1 MPESEK
7 ESWKL
12 DQLLKSRVFHRKL
25 HEWGLIDIAME
36 IETIKGEQLD
46 WKKSELKIDENAWN
60 KVIHRGIKP
69 IRVFVH
75 PQVLIENSL
84 RVSYYRML
92 AMVSQK
98 SMGNVGLSITK
109 YEASR
114 THLSSR
120 DAIEIAKHLNEIIS
134 DLINADKVADER
146 ELDLWRGMTAGS
158 QAQGSWQNEK
168 GKEAAKLIND
178 IVVKRIESKALGKLV
193 SVDIARKFQLNDG
206 RQLIIASEPDIGIY
220 DKKGMVLVAVEIKG
234 GIDTAGVLERLGA
247 SLKSLSRAKRE
258 NPQSITIL
266 VLPSVAMTTAFL
278 NEVTASG
285 LVDQYFAHE
294 KVIKDEQ
301 HRDKFFSLLGI

>member
-46 WKKSELKIDENAWN
+46 WNKSELKIDENAWN

-69 IRVFVH
+69 IRVFAH
-75 PQVLIENSL
+75 PHVLIENSL

-109 YEASR
+109 YEANR
-114 THLSSR
+114 IYLSSR

-134 DLINADKVADER
+134 DLINADKIADER

-178 IVVKRIESKALGKLV
+178 IVAKRIESKALGKLV
-193 SVDIARKFQLNDG
+193 SVDVARKFQLNDG

-220 DKKGMVLVAVEIKG
+220 DKKGMILVAVEIKG

-266 VLPSVAMTTAFL
+266 VLPSIAMTTAFL

-285 LVDQYFAHE
+285 FVDQYFAHE